1 MNIRKV
7 LVTGGAG
14 YIGTHC
20 CVELLLNGFEV
31 VCADNFANSSP
42 EALRRVETIT
52 GHSLTSVNV
61 DFCDPAQVEALFA
74 QPFDAAIHF
83 AGHKAVG
90 ESIEKPLMYYGN
102 NLLSLI
108 NLCEALKRHGCK
120 NVVFSS
126 SAAVYSTRKQ
136 PPYTEEDPLESTNP
150 YGRTKVMIET
160 ILRDLHASDPEW
172 NISILRYFNP
182 VGAHPSGL
190 IGEDPCGTPNNLMP
204 YIAQVAVG
212 RLEKLRI
219 FGDDYDTPDGTCIR
233 DFIHVVDLA
242 RGHLAALRKLQD
254 EPGCMTHN
262 IGTGEGH
269 SVLELVRT
277 FERVNNVPVPYEIA
291 PRRAGDIPINFAL
304 AAKAERE
311 LGWRAELGLDAM
323 CRDAWNW
330 QSRNPEGFRE

>member
-20 CVELLLNGFEV
+20 CVELLANGFEV

-61 DFCDPAQVEALFA
+61 DFCDPAQVDALLD
-74 QPFDAAIHF
+74 QSFDAAIHF

-90 ESIEKPLMYYGN
+90 ESIEQPLLYYGN

-108 NLCEALKRHGCK
+108 NLCEALKRHDCK

-126 SAAVYSTRKQ
+126 SAAVYSTKKR
-136 PPYTEEDPLESTNP
+136 PPYTEEDPLEPTNP

-160 ILRDLHASDPEW
+160 ILRDLHASDPAW

-212 RLEKLRI
+212 RLPRLRI

-262 IGTGEGH
+262 IGTGRGH
-269 SVLELVRT
+269 SVLELVRA
-277 FERVNNVPVPYEIA
+277 FERVNGVPVPFEIA
-291 PRRAGDIPINFAL
+291 PRRAGDTPANFA
-304 AAKAERE
+304 ATDKAERE
-311 LGWRAELGLDAM
+311 LGWQAGLDLDAM

-330 QSRNPEGFRE
+330 QSRNPEGYRD

>member
-7 LVTGGAG
+7 LITGGAG

-20 CVELLLNGFEV
+20 CVELLRDGFEV
-31 VCADNFANSSP
+31 VCADNFANSSH
-42 EALRRVETIT
+42 EALRRVKKIA
-52 GHSLTSVNV
+52 GRPVSAYDV
-61 DFCDPAQVEALFA
+61 DFCDPEQVEELFS
-74 QPFDAAIHF
+74 QHFDAAIHF

-90 ESIEKPLMYYGN
+90 ESIEQPLMYYRN

-108 NLCEALKRHGCK
+108 NLCEALKRHNCK

-126 SAAVYSTRKQ
+126 SAAVYSTKKK
-136 PPYTEEDPLESTNP
+136 PPYSEEDPLDPTNP

-160 ILRDLHASDPEW
+160 ILRDLYTSDPEW

-190 IGEDPCGTPNNLMP
+190 IGEHPSGTPNNLMP
-204 YIAQVAVG
+204 YVAQVAVG

-219 FGDDYDTPDGTCIR
+219 FGDDYDTPDGTCVR

-242 RGHLAALRKLQD
+242 RGHLAALRKLRE
-254 EPGCMTHN
+254 EPGLMVHN
-262 IGTGEGH
+262 IGTGQGH
-269 SVLELVRT
+269 SVLELVRA
-277 FERVNNVPVPYEIA
+277 FERVNGVRVPYEVA
-291 PRRAGDIPINFAL
+291 PRRHGDMPVNFASTD
-304 AAKAERE
+304 KANRE
-311 LGWRAELGLDAM
+311 LGWHTELDLDAM

-330 QSRNPEGFRE
+330 QSANPEGFPD